1 MGAIDWDTLLPLLQA
16 ALPPV
21 IAIVLALISKEVY
34 VSLLIGILSGALLY
48 ANFHPVRMIET
59 TFEIMSDKVGGNVYI
74 IVFLVLLGM
83 VVALMTK
90 SGASGAYGRW
100 ASKSISTKRGAG
112 FATAGLGAL
121 IFVDDYFN
129 CLTVGAV
136 MRPVTDR
143 FKISRQKLA
152 YIIDATAAPVCIIA
166 PISSWA
172 AAVTSSL
179 PEGSATDGFA
189 LFLRTIPF
197 NLYALL
203 TLAMV
208 AVMIGFKFDFGKM
221 GKYEREAEN
230 AATMEDTAEDK
241 QTKGHVYD
249 LVLPIVVL
257 IVSCILFMLYTGGWF
272 DGVPFITAFG
282 DCSAAQSLV
291 LGSFV
296 TIVFIAL
303 LYLPRKVI
311 SFKEFAESLTDGFKA
326 MVPAILILTL
336 AWTLSGICDAGYLD
350 LGGCVKEA
358 LGGSALTVSL
368 MPAIFFLVALGLA
381 FATGTS
387 WGTFGILIPVAFAV
401 LGDAMSNALV
411 YSVAA
416 TLAGA
421 VCGDH
426 ISPISDTTILASAG
440 ADCNHIEHVSTQI
453 PYAMIVAACS
463 FVGYLIT
470 GLLDS
475 GWIGLGA
482 GVVLLGVALGVLYI
496 RSKKTARS

>member
-1 MGAIDWDTLLPLLQA
+1 MYLDLLLA
-16 ALPPV
+16 ALPPI
-21 IAIVLALISKEVY
+21 IAIVLALITKEVY
-34 VSLLIGILSGALLY
+34 FSLLIGILSGALVY
-48 ANFHPVRMIET
+48 SNFNPIGMIES
-59 TFEIMSDKVGGNVYI
+59 TFEVMNNKVGGNVYI
-74 IVFLVLLGM
+74 IIFLVLLGM

-90 SGASGAYGRW
+90 SGASSAYGRW
-100 ASKSISTKRGAG
+100 ASKSISSKRGAS

-143 FKISRQKLA
+143 FKMSRAKLA

-172 AAVTSSL
+172 AAVSSSL
-179 PEGSATDGFA
+179 PESSTTDGFS

-203 TLAMV
+203 TLAMIV
-208 AVMIGFKFDFGKM
+208 IIVWLKFDFGKM
-221 GKYEREAEN
+221 RKCEELMTELPEAE
-230 AATMEDTAEDK
+230 TSAEASK
-241 QTKGHVYD
+241 SKGRVFD

-257 IVSCILFMLYTGGWF
+257 IVSCILFMLYTGGF
-272 DGVPFITAFG
+272 FSGVDFVTAFG
-282 DCSAAQSLV
+282 DCSSAKSLA

-296 TIVFIAL
+296 TIVFIAA

-311 SFKEFAESLTDGFKA
+311 SFKQFTESLTDGFKA

-336 AWTLSGICDAGYLD
+336 AWTLSGICGEGYLD
-350 LGGCVKEA
+350 LGNCVKNV
-358 LGGSALTVSL
+358 LGDSSL
-368 MPAIFFLVALGLA
+368 AIGFMPAIFFAIALGLA

-387 WGTFGILIPVAFAV
+387 WGTFGILIPIALAV
-401 LGDAMSNALV
+401 LGDGMSNALV

-463 FVGYLIT
+463 FIGYLIT
-470 GLLDS
+470 GLLDN
-475 GWIGLGA
+475 GWLGLGV
-482 GVVLLGVALGVLYI
+482 GFVLLAACLGGLYTK
-496 RSKKTARS
+496 SKKTAK

>member
-34 VSLLIGILSGALLY
+34 ISLLIGILSGALLY
-48 ANFHPVRMIET
+48 ADFHPVRMIET

-83 VVALMTK
+83 VVALMAK

-208 AVMIGFKFDFGKM
+208 AVIIGFKFDFGKM

-230 AATMEDTAEDK
+230 AATAEDTAEDK

-303 LYLPRKVI
+303 LYLPRRVI

-336 AWTLSGICDAGYLD
+336 AWTLSGICDAGYLN
-350 LGGCVKEA
+350 LGGCVKDA
-358 LGGSALTVSL
+358 LGGSALTVGL

-463 FVGYLIT
+463 FIGYLIT
-470 GLLDS
+470 GLLDN

-482 GVVLLGVALGVLYI
+482 GVVLLAVALGVLYI
-496 RSKKTARS
+496 RSKKTARL

>member
-1 MGAIDWDTLLPLLQA
+1 MYQDLLLA
-16 ALPPV
+16 ALPPI

-34 VSLLIGILSGALLY
+34 FSLLIGILSGALVFS
-48 ANFHPVRMIET
+48 NFNPIGMIES
-59 TFEIMSDKVGGNVYI
+59 TFEVMNDKVGGNVYI
-74 IVFLVLLGM
+74 IIFLVLLGM

-90 SGASGAYGRW
+90 SGASSAYGRW
-100 ASKSISTKRGAG
+100 ATKSITSKRGAG
-112 FATAGLGAL
+112 LATAGLGAL

-143 FKISRQKLA
+143 FKISRAKLA

-172 AAVTSSL
+172 AAVSSSL
-179 PEGSATDGFA
+179 PESSTTDGFS

-197 NLYALL
+197 NLYAIL

-208 AVMIGFKFDFGKM
+208 AIVVCLKFDFGKM
-221 GKYEREAEN
+221 RKCEELNADMSEDSEAALESSGKGR
-230 AATMEDTAEDK
+230 
-241 QTKGHVYD
+241 VFD

-257 IVSCILFMLYTGGWF
+257 IASCVLFMLYTGGF
-272 DGVPFITAFG
+272 FSGVDFITAFG
-282 DCSAAQSLV
+282 DCSSAKSLA

-296 TIVFIAL
+296 TILFIAA
-303 LYLPRKVI
+303 LYLPRRVI
-311 SFKEFAESLTDGFKA
+311 SFKQFTESLTDGFKA

-336 AWTLSGICDAGYLD
+336 AWTLSGICGEGYLD
-350 LGGCVKEA
+350 LGNCVKNV
-358 LGGSALTVSL
+358 LGDSSL
-368 MPAIFFLVALGLA
+368 AIGFMPAIFFAIALGLA

-387 WGTFGILIPVAFAV
+387 WGTFGILVPIALAV
-401 LGDAMSNALV
+401 LGDSMSNALV

-416 TLAGA
+416 SLAGA

-453 PYAMIVAACS
+453 PYAMIVAVCS
-463 FVGYLIT
+463 FIGYLVT
-470 GLLDS
+470 GLADS
-475 GWIGLGA
+475 GWLGLGV
-482 GVVLLGVALGVLYI
+482 GFVLLVGSLAVIYT
-496 RSKKTARS
+496 RSKKTAK

>member
-1 MGAIDWDTLLPLLQA
+1 
-16 ALPPV
+16 
-21 IAIVLALISKEVY
+21 
-34 VSLLIGILSGALLY
+34 
-48 ANFHPVRMIET
+48 
-59 TFEIMSDKVGGNVYI
+59 
-74 IVFLVLLGM
+74 
-83 VVALMTK
+83 
-90 SGASGAYGRW
+90 
-100 ASKSISTKRGAG
+100 
-112 FATAGLGAL
+112 
-121 IFVDDYFN
+121 
-129 CLTVGAV
+129 
-136 MRPVTDR
+136 
-143 FKISRQKLA
+143 
-152 YIIDATAAPVCIIA
+152 
-166 PISSWA
+166 
-172 AAVTSSL
+172 
-179 PEGSATDGFA
+179 
-189 LFLRTIPF
+189 
-197 NLYALL
+197 
-203 TLAMV
+203 
-208 AVMIGFKFDFGKM
+208 
-221 GKYEREAEN
+221 
-230 AATMEDTAEDK
+230 
-241 QTKGHVYD
+241 
-249 LVLPIVVL
+249 
-257 IVSCILFMLYTGGWF
+257 MLYTGGWF

-311 SFKEFAESLTDGFKA
+311 SFREFAESLTDGFKA